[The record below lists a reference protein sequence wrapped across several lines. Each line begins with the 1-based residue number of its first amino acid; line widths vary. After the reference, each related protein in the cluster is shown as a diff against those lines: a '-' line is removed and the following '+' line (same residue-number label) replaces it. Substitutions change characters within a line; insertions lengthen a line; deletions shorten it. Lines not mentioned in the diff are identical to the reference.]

1 MNEKLGL
8 YVVSSKYESSCYLL
22 FLLNDCQ
29 FRANAWY
36 IQMLMSIQIFVFKF
50 IKELLYTQSYL
61 FCSFQIDCMEI
72 NTYGIRVF
80 LIFIVCLKF
89 IKN

>member
-1 MNEKLGL
+1 MNVKLRL
-8 YVVSSKYESSCYLL
+8 HVVSSKYESSFYLL
-22 FLLNDCQ
+22 FLLYDCR

-61 FCSFQIDCMEI
+61 FCSFP
-72 NTYGIRVF
+72 IRVHGGEY
-80 LIFIVCLKF
+80 LWEKGIFNFHCMFKIH
-89 IKN
+89 